1 MVRRMLQ
8 AHVQATV
15 GMYMYGRKDTVYWK
29 GGKKGSALGSWGLG
43 QMTLGAVEGRTRL
56 LLHCILDLHAGFVM
70 EEL

>member
-15 GMYMYGRKDTVYWK
+15 GMYMYGRKDTVNWK

-43 QMTLGAVEGRTRL
+43 QIALGAVEGGCYLPAITL
-56 LLHCILDLHAGFVM
+56 YLDAGFGM